1 MEFYI
6 TDKADLKPFDLVAI
20 YWYKWRNP
28 KIDTMMLYTYEEL
41 LQKVQ
46 SSWRYDEAKTV
57 RVMRQQR
64 MLQNAPKP
72 TDSPVIE
79 KKTQPVDDAPVPT
92 TSASPTAGSPASAPA
107 STSLRAEFSIDK
119 LNVNDVATLRKIIAD
134 HPGDIKVTVWTIPI
148 QLDQDWL
155 KKLSTLIHWT

>member
-1 MEFYI
+1 
-6 TDKADLKPFDLVAI
+6 
-20 YWYKWRNP
+20 
-28 KIDTMMLYTYEEL
+28 
-41 LQKVQ
+41 
-46 SSWRYDEAKTV
+46 
-57 RVMRQQR
+57 

-134 HPGDIKVTVWTIPI
+134 HPGDIKVTV
-148 QLDQDWL
+148 
-155 KKLSTLIHWT
+155 